1 MHYPLDSE
9 LRFAGGKAS
18 AQTLLGSDSSS
29 AGVVTMTGSLDCSYT
44 AKKSKLNPQK
54 GLGWG
59 MDGSLIPLWLCKKQ
73 QHREQER
80 LVNDRTICHKA
91 VRQTLAVTPSYT
103 RHPEVCKTWQPK
115 TAYY

>member
-9 LRFAGGKAS
+9 LRFVGGKAS

-59 MDGSLIPLWLCKKQ
+59 MDGSLIALWLCKNNNIGSKNGWSMT
-73 QHREQER
+73 ER
-80 LVNDRTICHKA
+80 SAIR
-91 VRQTLAVTPSYT
+91 R
-103 RHPEVCKTWQPK
+103 
-115 TAYY
+115 